1 MTHLS
6 SCKQRRERFYCT
18 SVFFSSLSFSQVTV
32 SDGRSAMN
40 WGKNLFDPPAGK
52 IQICFFAHINAS
64 TQNVTSLPMVCWS
77 KLWAP
82 VTLPN
87 ETRAQRQ
94 AATRQSKSGLSTNIL
109 TGFFQYHFHPWVN
122 ENLTTPGVGF
132 PWNLCIRATSGTGH
146 GCNMAWH
153 QVPSACYR
161 HLSLQWSYLSQ
172 SPLFGQKTV
181 TLEIARRKSDAVSSR
196 VFAV

>member
-18 SVFFSSLSFSQVTV
+18 SVFFSSLSFSQATV

-109 TGFFQYHFHPWVN
+109 TGFFPVSFSSMRQRKLNNPWRRLPMKLMHPSN
-122 ENLTTPGVGF
+122 FRNRT
-132 PWNLCIRATSGTGH
+132 R
-146 GCNMAWH
+146 M
-153 QVPSACYR
+153 
-161 HLSLQWSYLSQ
+161 
-172 SPLFGQKTV
+172 
-181 TLEIARRKSDAVSSR
+181 
-196 VFAV
+196 